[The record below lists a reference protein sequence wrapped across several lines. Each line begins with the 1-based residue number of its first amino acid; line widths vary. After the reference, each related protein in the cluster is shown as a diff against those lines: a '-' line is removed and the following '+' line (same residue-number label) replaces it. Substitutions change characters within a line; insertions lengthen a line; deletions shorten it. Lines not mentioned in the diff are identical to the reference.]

1 MTKRLHHRFG
11 GPRWPAST
19 WGLGAWLPSV
29 FRANFAY
36 EALVHANRFFVPSAS
51 QAALNARGPS
61 APPGRSANH
70 AAEIAAPEGRVLV
83 RKHVGLHVSECRVG
97 LVFDAVV
104 ERLDDVFLELLG
116 ARMRVHDRFA
126 CRVAVFGIGQPQH
139 VHLDAGRHQS
149 DDGVHVL
156 RDARRRVQSDRRPD
170 RIDVVLANAVTAEEV
185 AGGVRAVDLEALV
198 GAAVRRGQAHVVKH
212 RPRIEKLAIEL
223 ETTMLSGERTPV
235 IDAARM
241 VEQQRRLG
249 IPDEL
254 RDLTGESSVGDA
266 GSFHPE
272 RPFSR
277 KCQWLFLPNYAFSSG
292 LT

>member
-1 MTKRLHHRFG
+1 MLRRHAETAGAMSRQYPYRCWL
-11 GPRWPAST
+11 AS
-19 WGLGAWLPSV
+19 SS
-29 FRANFAY
+29 Y
-36 EALVHANRFFVPSAS
+36 
-51 QAALNARGPS
+51 ARSPS

-70 AAEIAAPEGRVLV
+70 AAEIAAPESRVLV
-83 RKHVGLHVSECRVG
+83 REHVGLDIAECRVG
-97 LVFDAVV
+97 LVFDAVI

-126 CRVAVFGIGQPQH
+126 FMVAVFGIVQPQH
-139 VHLDAGRHQS
+139 VHLDACGHQS

-156 RDARRRVQSDRRPD
+156 RNARRRVQSDRRPD

-185 AGGVRAVDLEALV
+185 AGGVRAVNLEAFD
-198 GAAVRRGQAHVVKH
+198 GAAVCRAQPHVVKH

-241 VEQQRRLG
+241 MEQQPRLG

-254 RDLTGESSVGDA
+254 RDLTSESTVGNAD
-266 GSFHPE
+266 SFDRE

-277 KCQWLFLPNYAFSSG
+277 NCHCASPAG
-292 LT
+292 